1 MFEDRE
7 NNVWVGTHG
16 GGMTRFRHRA
26 AYLFHEASNSD
37 ETQIDT
43 VAATAAGRLLLAT
56 YEGGLIQFDAA
67 SMRFGAFPPYRG
79 NSRLAAHSRVL
90 TALEDHA
97 GTIWTNLSGMGLFR
111 IRAHS
116 PKTHESSVEEQSSRE
131 LEGKTIFEDSR
142 GTLWVGTYFGI
153 ARQESGEFEFYRSES
168 GLPQGLISAIGE
180 DQDGGIW
187 VGGAAGLFHWKDGR
201 FEKFLPSG
209 AHEYG
214 PVTSLFRSRDGAF
227 WIGLENGGLDRL
239 WNGTLHHYG
248 ASQGLP
254 PVKITSVIEDDER
267 RLWLATF
274 HDGLLCVPIESL
286 DAVAAQQRQ
295 KVAVVW
301 LKKEDGLETNAF
313 RYGYQP
319 AAAKGKDG
327 RLWFATLK
335 GLVMVDPKRIG
346 RNSVSPRC

>member
-1 MFEDRE
+1 MLEDSERNLWCGDQSRGLVEFRPDGRTLRFTHEDGLPSLAIRALFEDRE

-67 SMRFGAFPPYRG
+67 SMRFGAFPQYRG

-187 VGGAAGLFHWKDGR
+187 VGGAAGFFTGR
-201 FEKFLPSG
+201 MEGLKSSYHL
-209 AHEYG
+209 ER
-214 PVTSLFRSRDGAF
+214 TS
-227 WIGLENGGLDRL
+227 
-239 WNGTLHHYG
+239 T
-248 ASQGLP
+248 
-254 PVKITSVIEDDER
+254 
-267 RLWLATF
+267 
-274 HDGLLCVPIESL
+274 
-286 DAVAAQQRQ
+286 AQ
-295 KVAVVW
+295 
-301 LKKEDGLETNAF
+301 
-313 RYGYQP
+313 
-319 AAAKGKDG
+319 
-327 RLWFATLK
+327 
-335 GLVMVDPKRIG
+335 
-346 RNSVSPRC
+346 SPRCSAPGTARLDRPRKRRLGSPLERNASPLWGQPRAATGEDYECHRRRRAPPMARDFSRRTVVCPHRIA